1 MTMRKASLAIVVAT
15 LATFSVNA
23 NPLLIEAANT
33 YSKYEE
39 GAERSQAGDL
49 DMMYF
54 MGFMKG
60 FSHYILDRKYV
71 CVPEGVNHKQ
81 VNDIV
86 ARYIG
91 EHTERHNE
99 SGAVLALDAIAEAF
113 PCKG

>member
-15 LATFSVNA
+15 LATFSANA

-33 YSKYEE
+33 YNKYEE
-39 GAERSQAGDL
+39 GAERNQAGDL

-60 FSHYILDRKYV
+60 FSHYILDREYV

-91 EHTERHNE
+91 KHVERHHE
-99 SGAVLALDAIAEAF
+99 SGAVLVLDAIAEAF